1 MKKTELSPSSEMKF
15 FYYYRIWY
23 AVNAVSR
30 AKQFWMKDCY
40 LQCKQFQFIN
50 SMLLIILV
58 KLDKHL
64 FGHSRNIFRAKMAQ
78 PFSPT
83 GLYAYG

>member
-1 MKKTELSPSSEMKF
+1 
-15 FYYYRIWY
+15 
-23 AVNAVSR
+23 
-30 AKQFWMKDCY
+30 
-40 LQCKQFQFIN
+40 
-50 SMLLIILV
+50 LV